1 MQSDQALANW
11 KLLVDVFFK
20 PSRRRFHDAC
30 AFSGCAGSWTTSNC
44 SSTTF
49 CRAKHS
55 CARGQSNESDYEHS
69 VELRLQHLCA
79 STQTNG
85 GTVEN
90 RTGVERA
97 RGGNPDAVAEARV
110 AQRSY
115 RRSAAALWGGSVLAF
130 AGVLF
135 SVGSEMHVVGTTV
148 GFVGITGMV
157 VGSIQHPKSI
167 DMLSKSIWLYN
178 RALSR

>member
-1 MQSDQALANW
+1 MMRALF
-11 KLLVDVFFK
+11 LVVLAVGQ
-20 PSRRRFHDAC
+20 PAI
-30 AFSGCAGSWTTSNC
+30 A
-44 SSTTF
+44 
-49 CRAKHS
+49 RAQ
-55 CARGQSNESDYEHS
+55 RS
-69 VELRLQHLCA
+69 VEQNIPAPGVNRMSQTTNIQSSCDYNTCALRLKPTVGPWKIVRG
-79 STQTNG
+79 SNG
-85 GTVEN
+85 QEVGTLGMLRPPNLAALVAD
-90 RTGVERA
+90 V
-97 RGGNPDAVAEARV
+97 PDAVAEARV

-135 SVGSEMHVVGTTV
+135 SVGSDMHVVGTTV
-148 GFVGITGMV
+148 GFVGIAGMV